1 MISFS
6 PKPAMKVFGRAL
18 ERACCGRQDAGA
30 LVVRHI
36 PEFGQHEF
44 LCAAGCLSTGAKC
57 SKTLADEQPVA
68 PGAEV
73 AAVAGLSEAGSS
85 VADVTDVGTPRGNA
99 GWQFSEVTDLGYSTK
114 TLRTGLREASYRR
127 LGRPHG

>member
-85 VADVTDVGTPRGNA
+85 VADV
-99 GWQFSEVTDLGYSTK
+99 SEAYSIAISWDRICLT
-114 TLRTGLREASYRR
+114 A
-127 LGRPHG
+127 